1 MRKAIVFCAAVV
13 LSNTLLADTQDKK
26 LGINLDLTYT
36 SEWLSK
42 GIEAYGRKGGL
53 FKTVDFDFWGTGL
66 GVEVTHR
73 NATSSGY
80 VNAQRFDYRPYFK
93 GILFQDATY
102 QTNFNIS
109 TGYENYI
116 RHPQRLAN
124 TTWEWIF
131 AFSWP
136 NLLGGKIVPS
146 YIAHYEY
153 PASNNQAFRN
163 LTGWVHRFILGY
175 DLNNPDLPAPLH
187 LSSEVA
193 YYDGLAGRVSDWAYA
208 TFGVSTK
215 IDINKNTA
223 FVPGVYHQLSMDDS
237 ICKREVTYAMLSM
250 KYKFK

>member
-1 MRKAIVFCAAVV
+1 VKKATCLASLILMLVV
-13 LSNTLLADTQDKK
+13 SLAGAEEKE
-26 LGINLDLTYT
+26 LGVNLDLTYT
-36 SEWLSK
+36 SKWMSK
-42 GIEAYGRKGGL
+42 GIEAYGQKGGL
-53 FKTVDFDFWGTGL
+53 FKTIDFDFWGTGL

-73 NATSSGY
+73 SATSSGY
-80 VNAQRFDYRPYFK
+80 VNSERFDYRPYFK

-153 PASNNQAFRN
+153 PDGSNQAFRN

-175 DLNNPDLPAPLH
+175 DMDCPELQAPLH
-187 LSSEVA
+187 LSSELA

-223 FVPGVYHQLSMDDS
+223 FVPGVYHQVSMDDS
-237 ICKREVTYAMLSM
+237 ICKRDVTYAMLSM